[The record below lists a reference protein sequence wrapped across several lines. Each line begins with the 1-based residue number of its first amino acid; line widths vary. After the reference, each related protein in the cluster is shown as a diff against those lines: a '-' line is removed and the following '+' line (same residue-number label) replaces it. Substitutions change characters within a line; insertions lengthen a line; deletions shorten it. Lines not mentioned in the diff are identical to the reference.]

1 MILALRLGRTLGE
14 LMDAIDTHELSLWRE
29 FNRQSPLGD
38 ERADLLAAS
47 LAAVVAQA
55 AGAKVRV
62 TDMLVRWDA
71 DDAQPSAEAG
81 ADALKAFLLSKV
93 NKGLDDVSGPPRAG
107 RGGTMMWKI
116 MTNNSSSVAAQQ
128 ALDNAVKQTTASLK
142 AQTLECRRPR
152 WPCATTTR
160 RRVWPA
166 RRQGGGRLAESLQ
179 RRTRQVRA
187 IAGQG
192 NSGAP
197 VVAGRADHCRHGT
210 RPWRCR
216 ARLPR
221 RTRWCTKPRAASSR
235 ARTRAPRTC

>member
-93 NKGLDDVSGPPRAG
+93 NKGS
-107 RGGTMMWKI
+107 
-116 MTNNSSSVAAQQ
+116 
-128 ALDNAVKQTTASLK
+128 
-142 AQTLECRRPR
+142 
-152 WPCATTTR
+152 
-160 RRVWPA
+160 
-166 RRQGGGRLAESLQ
+166 
-179 RRTRQVRA
+179 
-187 IAGQG
+187 
-192 NSGAP
+192 
-197 VVAGRADHCRHGT
+197 
-210 RPWRCR
+210 
-216 ARLPR
+216 
-221 RTRWCTKPRAASSR
+221 
-235 ARTRAPRTC
+235 

>member
-71 DDAQPSAEAG
+71 DDAQPSAEVG

-93 NKGLDDVSGPPRAG
+93 NKGS
-107 RGGTMMWKI
+107 
-116 MTNNSSSVAAQQ
+116 
-128 ALDNAVKQTTASLK
+128 
-142 AQTLECRRPR
+142 
-152 WPCATTTR
+152 
-160 RRVWPA
+160 
-166 RRQGGGRLAESLQ
+166 
-179 RRTRQVRA
+179 
-187 IAGQG
+187 
-192 NSGAP
+192 
-197 VVAGRADHCRHGT
+197 
-210 RPWRCR
+210 
-216 ARLPR
+216 
-221 RTRWCTKPRAASSR
+221 
-235 ARTRAPRTC
+235 